1 MPVCGDQHRL
11 ISNCEITKQLT
22 LPMAERTRGL
32 SRVRLPPF
40 RHALQIVAEAT
51 KLKLWIYAEISSALV
66 SIIRMPTSRA
76 NKNVDP
82 FCFSIES
89 KVGKH
94 DSPKVQRE
102 SVWFGLQIIPLPRCG
117 KNTAGHG
124 WLSIQARIQEILNS
138 CNFLLPQL
146 QASIMGARFPTSKPG
161 VYQNLRIRSKLE

>member
-11 ISNCEITKQLT
+11 ISTGELTKQRT
-22 LPMAERTRGL
+22 LPMAARPRGL

-51 KLKLWIYAEISSALV
+51 KLKLRVCAETSSALV

-82 FCFSIES
+82 FCFGIES

-94 DSPKVQRE
+94 DSPKVRRE
-102 SVWFGLQIIPLPRCG
+102 SVWFGLQIIPVATVRKELCRS
-117 KNTAGHG
+117 
-124 WLSIQARIQEILNS
+124 WLVIHSSSRSGN
-138 CNFLLPQL
+138 PQL
-146 QASIMGARFPTSKPG
+146 
-161 VYQNLRIRSKLE
+161 L